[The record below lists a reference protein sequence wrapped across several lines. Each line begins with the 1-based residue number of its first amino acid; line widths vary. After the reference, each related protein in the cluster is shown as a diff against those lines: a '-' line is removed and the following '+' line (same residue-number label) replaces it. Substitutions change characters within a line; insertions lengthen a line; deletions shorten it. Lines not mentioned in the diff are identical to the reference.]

1 MKWWEAAIAGGSQ
14 AFSDIKREQRNFAA
28 QKALKD
34 LDAANELK
42 KSVSQNQI
50 DYGGG
55 VIFNNS
61 DDDDF
66 SHLGTWD
73 KRRKILGEFRDNFKS
88 HFYKDGEF
96 DKLKYDSWKDNNK
109 SGFDYLS
116 GHWEDK
122 IKDWY
127 QPDKAR
133 LNSSDPAM
141 AFYKWDYGF
150 LKGAPDL
157 FNTAEKANALKQLT
171 KTSTLKYVKKE
182 TDDGPKNV
190 LISDYFDIDEGK
202 IEKIKAGD
210 FQELPSP
217 INMVDDAYLK
227 QVIDDMKPVFMHP
240 QYGNS
245 EEINFY
251 QSDEQKYFEDMKANP
266 WKALIGQQLFDHEY
280 SGDRLSIDE
289 AFGQISEIAIHYNL
303 TPEDVRNVMWMMAK
317 KYTVKP
323 VGNSQEA
330 ILQLPQKAEKS
341 DIQKARYIVDASN
354 KTMNTVNELLRLYE
368 KAPRTGFATWSN
380 KTLNGLFSRTGQ
392 LNQITGMISQIEN
405 DDIADENQTRW
416 SSDLQELQTQFINL
430 SDDEGGIADAMKN
443 FYKVTLAFNR
453 ALTVQ
458 GGSGGGKSVSDADYD
473 RVYKSLNFG
482 AWTSLEQVFGTLAG
496 LKKITYQ
503 DKVTNEIFIDERYQ
517 NYQSTMSRWFGNYW
531 TALDAKINHYTNTL
545 KGVEYWGENYVT
557 DSTGEVVPAHE
568 YQQTDGSKK
577 PVVALPSRMQYL
589 KHMFMG
595 EEYPDVNP
603 STPIKES
610 VWSQMT
616 QQEKLIIRND
626 TGHVKHFADVFNLS
640 EAIVGTPGENIKGN
654 AITDNAVDTDGSE
667 YEGFNKSFN
676 SYRDPQKWV
685 DSEAQMKNLNDELET
700 IRVDMVD
707 IIRQKKKNYPKDAS
721 LTMIDSILRTSYDYL
736 GVKSEDKAKLK
747 GYLKTIRL
755 INTAIKKGAYHTSFE
770 QLKENVGAAPKQHE
784 DFEGYKEWMK
794 LYGETH
800 NELTGDPLFYEGK
813 Q

>member
-1 MKWWEAAIAGGSQ
+1 M
-14 AFSDIKREQRNFAA
+14 D
-28 QKALKD
+28 
-34 LDAANELK
+34 
-42 KSVSQNQI
+42 
-50 DYGGG
+50 
-55 VIFNNS
+55 
-61 DDDDF
+61 
-66 SHLGTWD
+66 
-73 KRRKILGEFRDNFKS
+73 EFR
-88 HFYKDGEF
+88 
-96 DKLKYDSWKDNNK
+96 
-109 SGFDYLS
+109 
-116 GHWEDK
+116 
-122 IKDWY
+122 
-127 QPDKAR
+127 
-133 LNSSDPAM
+133 
-141 AFYKWDYGF
+141 
-150 LKGAPDL
+150 
-157 FNTAEKANALKQLT
+157 
-171 KTSTLKYVKKE
+171 TS
-182 TDDGPKNV
+182 
-190 LISDYFDIDEGK
+190 F
-202 IEKIKAGD
+202 
-210 FQELPSP
+210 
-217 INMVDDAYLK
+217 
-227 QVIDDMKPVFMHP
+227 
-240 QYGNS
+240 
-245 EEINFY
+245 
-251 QSDEQKYFEDMKANP
+251 
-266 WKALIGQQLFDHEY
+266 W
-280 SGDRLSIDE
+280 
-289 AFGQISEIAIHYNL
+289 
-303 TPEDVRNVMWMMAK
+303 
-317 KYTVKP
+317 
-323 VGNSQEA
+323 
-330 ILQLPQKAEKS
+330 
-341 DIQKARYIVDASN
+341 
-354 KTMNTVNELLRLYE
+354 
-368 KAPRTGFATWSN
+368 
-380 KTLNGLFSRTGQ
+380 
-392 LNQITGMISQIEN
+392 
-405 DDIADENQTRW
+405 
-416 SSDLQELQTQFINL
+416 
-430 SDDEGGIADAMKN
+430 
-443 FYKVTLAFNR
+443 
-453 ALTVQ
+453 
-458 GGSGGGKSVSDADYD
+458 
-473 RVYKSLNFG
+473 NFG
-482 AWTSLEQVFGTLAG
+482 RI
-496 LKKITYQ
+496 KKITYQ

-736 GVKSEDKAKLK
+736 GIKSEDKAKLK

>member
-1 MKWWEAAIAGGSQ
+1 
-14 AFSDIKREQRNFAA
+14 
-28 QKALKD
+28 
-34 LDAANELK
+34 
-42 KSVSQNQI
+42 
-50 DYGGG
+50 
-55 VIFNNS
+55 
-61 DDDDF
+61 
-66 SHLGTWD
+66 
-73 KRRKILGEFRDNFKS
+73 
-88 HFYKDGEF
+88 
-96 DKLKYDSWKDNNK
+96 
-109 SGFDYLS
+109 
-116 GHWEDK
+116 
-122 IKDWY
+122 
-127 QPDKAR
+127 
-133 LNSSDPAM
+133 
-141 AFYKWDYGF
+141 
-150 LKGAPDL
+150 
-157 FNTAEKANALKQLT
+157 
-171 KTSTLKYVKKE
+171 
-182 TDDGPKNV
+182 
-190 LISDYFDIDEGK
+190 
-202 IEKIKAGD
+202 
-210 FQELPSP
+210 
-217 INMVDDAYLK
+217 
-227 QVIDDMKPVFMHP
+227 
-240 QYGNS
+240 
-245 EEINFY
+245 
-251 QSDEQKYFEDMKANP
+251 MKANP

-380 KTLNGLFSRTGQ
+380 VKLNGLFSRTGQ
-392 LNQITGMISQIEN
+392 LQQIGQMISQIEN

-416 SSDLQELQTQFINL
+416 SSDLQKLQTQFINL
-430 SDDEGGIADAMKN
+430 SDDAGGIADAMKN

-603 STPIKES
+603 STPMKES

-640 EAIVGTPGENIKGN
+640 EAIVGTQGENIKGN

-667 YEGFNKSFN
+667 YEGFHKSFN

-755 INTAIKKGAYHTSFE
+755 INTAIKKGAYNTSFE